1 MTKPEAF
8 SPEQQ
13 AYLQG
18 LLLGNDVARKIRD
31 LPVLSGSG
39 ISIPRVAANGTP
51 NGTFNGTTVQ
61 IGSDGHASSSHLPVI
76 HAEALQRFETAG
88 KTLVAEEKAKRDKSG
103 LGMWSEIGERAAKE
117 EFPKGTDVFMTKY
130 HGLFYVSPAQNSFM
144 CRMRIPGGVLRSD
157 QLNGLADI
165 ADQFAGGYA
174 DVTTRAN
181 FQLREI
187 QACDALSVLMGLR
200 DLGIVTQGAGADN
213 IRNVTA
219 STLSGL
225 DETELIETLPLAR
238 ELHYHILHKPEL
250 YGLPRKFN
258 IAFDGSGQISS
269 LAETNDISWHAVEV
283 TETNEG
289 LEAGV
294 YFLLGLGGITGHGDF
309 ARPTGVLA
317 KPDECVAISEA
328 ILRVFIMHGDRTD
341 RKKARLKYVLDA
353 WGFAK
358 FLTEVETDLKR
369 PLRKVS
375 SDRFLQPNN
384 IDRWAHVD
392 VHPQKQP
399 GLCYVGVVLPVGR
412 ITSQQCR
419 GLAKIASRFGSVSIR
434 LTVWQ
439 NLIIPD
445 IATQDIQA
453 VQQAVEELNLDWRA
467 SSFRAGMVACTGSAG
482 CKFAAADTKK
492 HAMILAEY
500 LEDRFD
506 FDQPINIHF
515 TGCHHSCAQHA
526 IGDIGLIA
534 TKVGVG
540 EEMVEGYHV
549 LVGGRTGIDFAIGKK
564 LFESVVVRELPATIE
579 SILDYYL
586 KNKNE
591 RESFADFVQRCNL
604 FNQHSGNSRLPAVTP
619 SRTEMELNRT

>member
-1 MTKPEAF
+1 MNKPESF
-8 SPEQQ
+8 SQEQQ

-18 LLLGNDVARKIRD
+18 LLLGNDVARKIRN

-39 ISIPRVAANGTP
+39 ISLPQVASLGAP
-51 NGTFNGTTVQ
+51 NGTSVQ
-61 IGSDGHASSSHLPVI
+61 IGGHGNSSSSHLPAI
-76 HAEALQRFETAG
+76 HAEAQQRFETAG

-103 LGMWSEIGERAAKE
+103 LGMWSEIGERAAKG

-130 HGLFYVSPAQNSFM
+130 HGLFFVAPAQNSFM

-157 QLNGLADI
+157 QLRGLADI

-187 QACDALSVLMGLR
+187 QAGDALNVLMGLR

-219 STLSGL
+219 STLSGI

-258 IAFDGSGQISS
+258 IAFDGSGRISS

-283 TETNEG
+283 TESGDG

-341 RKKARLKYVLDA
+341 RKKARLKYVLDV
-353 WGFAK
+353 WGFEK
-358 FLTEVETDLKR
+358 FLQEVEKDLKR
-369 PLRKVS
+369 PLKKVA
-375 SDRFLQPNN
+375 SDRFIQPNN

-399 GLCYVGVVLPVGR
+399 GLCYIGVVLPVGR
-412 ITSQQCR
+412 LTSQQCR
-419 GLAKIASRFGSVSIR
+419 GLAKIAARFGSGSIR

-439 NLIIPD
+439 NLIISD
-445 IATQDIQA
+445 IATEDMQA
-453 VQQAVEELNLDWRA
+453 VQQAIEELLLDWRA

-506 FDQPINIHF
+506 LDQPINIHF

-534 TKVGVG
+534 TKVEVG

-564 LFESVVVRELPATIE
+564 LIESVVFSELPAAIE

-591 RESFADFVQRCNL
+591 RESFADFSQRCDL
-604 FNQHSGNSRLPAVTP
+604 FTQYTVPVLATRS
-619 SRTEMELNRT
+619 